1 MNGIAHISSPYTENW
16 VYWVVLLLM
25 TLMMINYSVRNSL
38 VIAFRT
44 ISSHSERV
52 YGGNSNILGRINAW
66 IFRIAL
72 LALVMH
78 IAFYKGGIFAFK
90 TYLIIVGVVGIIC
103 LTQYIL
109 TIGIGWIFVTRKNLE
124 NGLGLLEMVRN
135 SVALTLLPMPL
146 LMMWIDNSLCKWI
159 LLSIIGAF
167 FVILTLTKS
176 LQLFYKNFL
185 SFVYIL
191 VYLIYLEI
199 IPIGGM
205 VIWIQHILQ

>member
-1 MNGIAHISSPYTENW
+1 
-16 VYWVVLLLM
+16 
-25 TLMMINYSVRNSL
+25 MINYSVRNSL

-52 YGGNSNILGRINAW
+52 YGGNSNILGRISAW

-103 LTQYIL
+103 LIQYIL